1 MSRYV
6 IIIVITIWEWF
17 ADFQFIYIHIRYF
30 LSGSLDYRIPLFFT
44 LTQPTPQPKPVLC
57 LCNRP
62 YNPMDRTPGGLMH
75 FCPRPACRRA
85 YHTRCLGSSRESSAV
100 KVGVVNGEAG
110 KDVPRK
116 SARKHASPVKKA
128 KAKVSVKAEVDK
140 TTAGLTP
147 RALRL
152 LACSPDTDED
162 VDLAGLILEAGRDE
176 ETEVEGMM
184 KKGKERAVEDGVTT
198 GDEDELDTIR
208 LAPPRKRQRQARN
221 RRRSTSSQPSSST
234 AAETQPAPTLD
245 ELLSTLPQDLLSIAT
260 QAQVRGGAF
269 QAGGVSG
276 NIGLVTRAR
285 RFVYAYLRAGG
296 DEAMLDG
303 WKEAVLGAV
312 NGEEDEEVGTDGTR
326 KGKKE
331 GKGERPTIQNAIV
344 KGLQPFVCP
353 VCRSAI

>member
-1 MSRYV
+1 
-6 IIIVITIWEWF
+6 
-17 ADFQFIYIHIRYF
+17 
-30 LSGSLDYRIPLFFT
+30 
-44 LTQPTPQPKPVLC
+44 
-57 LCNRP
+57 
-62 YNPMDRTPGGLMH
+62 MH